1 MHGTRSDA
9 WQAVLQTVQ
18 RRRQAI
24 GQLHHRR
31 LLFALPV
38 LLLVAMTPAALG
50 AATSNRTIL
59 AATGQGRSR
68 GLPVTG
74 MARRATMRLPA
85 VPVVSLTPPS
95 GTPLSFGNQ
104 LVGTAGAPQ
113 TITLV
118 NTGSST
124 VVVGSVGVVDASTSS
139 NSTGDFSET
148 DTCAGASIAPN
159 GSCSISVRFTPVYG
173 GVRQGSLLIF
183 CSGDAGTSAVKPS
196 WL

>member
-9 WQAVLQTVQ
+9 WQAVIQTVQ
-18 RRRQAI
+18 RRRHAI

-59 AATGQGRSR
+59 PATGQGRSR

-74 MARRATMRLPA
+74 MARRANMLLPA
-85 VPVVSLTPPS
+85 VPTVSLTPPS
-95 GTPLSFGNQ
+95 GSILSFGNQ
-104 LVGTAGAPQ
+104 LVGTASAPQ

-118 NTGSST
+118 
-124 VVVGSVGVVDASTSS
+124 
-139 NSTGDFSET
+139 
-148 DTCAGASIAPN
+148 
-159 GSCSISVRFTPVYG
+159 
-173 GVRQGSLLIF
+173 
-183 CSGDAGTSAVKPS
+183 
-196 WL
+196 